1 MGGRLANKTALITA
15 AGQGIGRATALA
27 YAAEG
32 ARVIASDVNE
42 AALAALAGEAA
53 LETRLLDVREG
64 PAIARAA
71 AELGALDTLVNCAGW
86 VAHGTVLACTE
97 EDWDATFELNVRAM
111 YRLTRAFLPAMV
123 AAGGGAIVNIASVAS
138 SLKGVPERC
147 AYGASKAAVIGLTK
161 SVAIDYVGA
170 GIRCNAVCPGTVQ
183 TPSLDQRI
191 AARGG
196 SREARQAFIDRQ
208 PMGRLG
214 TPEEIAALCVY
225 LASDES
231 AYMTGAVL
239 TIDGGMT
246 L

>member
-1 MGGRLANKTALITA
+1 MGGRLANKRALITA
-15 AGQGIGRATALA
+15 AGQGIGRATTLA

-32 ARVIASDVNE
+32 AHVIASDVNE
-42 AALAALAGEAA
+42 AALASLADEAA
-53 LETRLLDVREG
+53 LETRRLDVLEG
-64 PAIARAA
+64 EAIARAA
-71 AELGALDTLVNCAGW
+71 AELGALDALVNCAGW
-86 VAHGTVLACTE
+86 VAHGAILACAE

-111 YRLTRAFLPAMV
+111 YRVTRAFLPAMIE
-123 AAGGGAIVNIASVAS
+123 AGGGAIVNIASVAS

-161 SVAIDYVGA
+161 SVAIDYIRD

-196 SREARQAFIDRQ
+196 TEAARQAFVERQ

-225 LASDES
+225 LASDDS